1 MSDTFEAKLVY
12 HPFAG
17 GNPKTEMGKIS
28 DSGIYPGYAIRVV
41 DSLIYLAK
49 ASDLVCSGVMTL
61 KRGMAVDAA
70 YTANDFAHYFP
81 RGFGA
86 IVWIYIA
93 SASPVV
99 AIDPGET
106 IVLSAT
112 DGMGMKFVWADSSAS
127 TDNLAHKIG
136 VSVGDIAGHVTGN
149 LLLKV
154 VLN

>member
-12 HPFAG
+12 NPFAG
-17 GNPKTEMGKIS
+17 GNPKTEFGKIS
-28 DSGIYPGYAIRVV
+28 DSSIYPGFAIRVV

-70 YTANDFAHYFP
+70 YTANDWAHYFP

-86 IVWIYIA
+86 IVWIYIV
-93 SASPVV
+93 SASPAV

-136 VSVGDIAGHVTGN
+136 TAFGDITGHVTSN
-149 LLLKV
+149 LLMKV
-154 VLN
+154 VLD